1 MGLSIHY
8 QLAHFESF
16 SHGRKGCGVTS
27 AFFPKLFYLL
37 TQPAV
42 LYSRAILSYP
52 RLRNCNFSYVFFT
65 SISLWLITRHKLTQ
79 KCLPSIFFVLKTERR
94 DFYICLWAKVPQI
107 KGHAYVTKSTR
118 LTDLVK
124 LCDCGKLSCSRSIDK
139 SSCIIFIH
147 LNIHSL
153 LG

>member
-79 KCLPSIFFVLKTERR
+79 KCLPSIFFCTENRKKR
-94 DFYICLWAKVPQI
+94 LLYLPVSQSSPNKGPCICYQVYKADWLSQTLWLWKVIMFQIHRQIILYYFY
-107 KGHAYVTKSTR
+107 TS
-118 LTDLVK
+118 
-124 LCDCGKLSCSRSIDK
+124 
-139 SSCIIFIH
+139 
-147 LNIHSL
+147 
-153 LG
+153 